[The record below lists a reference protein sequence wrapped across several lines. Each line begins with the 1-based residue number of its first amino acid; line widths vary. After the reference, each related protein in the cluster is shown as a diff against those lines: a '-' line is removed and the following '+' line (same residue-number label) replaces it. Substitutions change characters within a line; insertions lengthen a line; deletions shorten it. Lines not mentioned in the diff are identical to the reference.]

1 MIRCNFVLP
10 HVNNA
15 TINLSTLMYRSS
27 GCKSSSFLLATSY
40 NNIGWVYSNIGD
52 YSKAHSYYERAL
64 DIWQRALPP
73 NHPSI
78 RDVKESI
85 EILKR
90 KCK

>member
-27 GCKSSSFLLATSY
+27 GCKSSSFILATSY
-40 NNIGWVYSNIGD
+40 SNMGD

-64 DIWQRALPP
+64 DIWQRTLPP

-85 EILKR
+85 EIVKR

>member
-1 MIRCNFVLP
+1 M
-10 HVNNA
+10 
-15 TINLSTLMYRSS
+15 
-27 GCKSSSFLLATSY
+27 
-40 NNIGWVYSNIGD
+40 GD

-64 DIWQRALPP
+64 DIWQRTLPL

-85 EILKR
+85 EIVKR